1 MSISYLRES
10 YLKNN
15 KKMRFIDKFNV
26 ILLDMGRTFMFDV
39 DRFGKD
45 DDFEATYRKIGGNRL
60 SGREVFQIISEVFHQ
75 LVTDGRNPERYD
87 NFPSVLT
94 YLKRHPKST
103 QLSDNEFAIL
113 EEVFCEH
120 EIGTIPHGYTNVLR
134 QLHKTHRL
142 GIVSDIWSR
151 SDRFYQELDRAG
163 VRELFEVIIFSS
175 DIGIIK
181 PSPRIF
187 QKALD
192 SLGVDVSR
200 VVYIGDSLRRDVTAA
215 KGFGMAAVW
224 IERDDIPLKEISVK
238 PDLIIS
244 DLQDVLTI

>member
-1 MSISYLRES
+1 M
-10 YLKNN
+10 
-15 KKMRFIDKFNV
+15 
-26 ILLDMGRTFMFDV
+26 DMGRTFMFDV
-39 DRFGKD
+39 DRFGRD
-45 DDFEATYRKIGGNRL
+45 DGLEVTYRKVGGNRL
-60 SGREVFQIISEVFHQ
+60 GGQEVRKILSESFGQ
-75 LVTDGRNPERYD
+75 MIADGRNPERYD

-94 YLKRHPKST
+94 YLKRHPGTT
-103 QLSDNEFAIL
+103 QLSETEIAVL

-120 EIGTIPHGYTNVLR
+120 EIGTIPQRYVNVLR

-163 VRELFEVIIFSS
+163 VRELFEAIIFSS

-192 SLGVDVSR
+192 ALGVDVSR

-224 IERDDIPLKEISVK
+224 IERDDIPAKEISVK

>member
-10 YLKNN
+10 HLKNN
-15 KKMRFIDKFNV
+15 KKMRFIDRFEV

-60 SGREVFQIISEVFHQ
+60 GGQEVLEIVSETFGQ
-75 LVTDGRNPERYD
+75 MIADGKNPERYD

-94 YLKRHPKST
+94 YLRRHPKSR
-103 QLSDNEFAIL
+103 QLSDGEFALL

-120 EIGTIPHGYTNVLR
+120 EIGTIPQRYVNVLR

-151 SDRFYQELDRAG
+151 SERFYQELTRAG
-163 VRELFEVIIFSS
+163 IMELFEVIIFSS
-175 DIGIIK
+175 DIGVIK
-181 PSPRIF
+181 PSPKIF

-192 SLGVDVSR
+192 ALDVDISR
-200 VVYIGDSLRRDVTAA
+200 VVYIGDSLRRDVTGA
-215 KGFGMAAVW
+215 KGFGMAAIW
-224 IERDDIPLKEISVK
+224 IEQDNVPVKEISIK
-238 PDLIIS
+238 PDLTIS